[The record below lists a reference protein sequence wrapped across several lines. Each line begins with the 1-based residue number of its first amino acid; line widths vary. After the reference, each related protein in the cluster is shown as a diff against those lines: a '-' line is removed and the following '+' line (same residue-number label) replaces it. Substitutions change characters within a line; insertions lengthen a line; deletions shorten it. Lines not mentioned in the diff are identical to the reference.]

1 MENLYYKIYCKNL
14 QDIKNRFLNASIK
27 EIKEI
32 TAYFNMLLLKDNQ
45 FTAVCEDGK
54 FYLITIKQN

>member
-14 QDIKNRFLNASIK
+14 QDIKNRFLNAS
-27 EIKEI
+27 IKEI

>member
-1 MENLYYKIYCKNL
+1 MENLHYKIYCKSL
-14 QDIKNRFLNASIK
+14 QDIKNRFLNAS
-27 EIKEI
+27 IKEI